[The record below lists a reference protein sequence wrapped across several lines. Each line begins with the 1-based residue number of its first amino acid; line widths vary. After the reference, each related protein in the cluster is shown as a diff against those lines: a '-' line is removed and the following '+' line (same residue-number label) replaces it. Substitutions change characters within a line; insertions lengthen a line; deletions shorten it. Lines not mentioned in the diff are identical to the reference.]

1 MTHLGGS
8 SKLLRGMNDA
18 AALSHVLERGPLT
31 RGELRDLTG
40 LSKPTI
46 SEALRRLTEAR
57 LVTVVG
63 YVSAGPGP
71 NAEVYAVNPD
81 APDSVA
87 LSVRDRG
94 DSDTPTVT
102 AAVTDLAGAVRG
114 RLGSAGDFIRPDPA
128 SAGGDTLED
137 GCKEAGG
144 ARDPGAPGPNG
155 G

>member
-1 MTHLGGS
+1 RQRRWWVGFGHVCHRGWPDHTVRATMAHVGGS
-8 SKLLRGMNDA
+8 SKLLRAMNDA

-57 LVTVVG
+57 LVSVVG

-81 APDSVA
+81 AAYAVA
-87 LSVRDRG
+87 L
-94 DSDTPTVT
+94 
-102 AAVTDLAGAVRG
+102 
-114 RLGSAGDFIRPDPA
+114 
-128 SAGGDTLED
+128 
-137 GCKEAGG
+137 
-144 ARDPGAPGPNG
+144 
-155 G
+155 

>member
-8 SKLLRGMNDA
+8 SKLLRAMNDA

-81 APDSVA
+81 AAYSVA
-87 LSVRDRG
+87 LSVRDRTASSPPG
-94 DSDTPTVT
+94 GATASELPTMT
-102 AAVTDLAGAVRG
+102 AAVTDLAGTVRG
-114 RLGSAGDFIRPDPA
+114 RLELAVDFTRTDPVSAVVDAVQDV
-128 SAGGDTLED
+128 
-137 GCKEAGG
+137 CKEA
-144 ARDPGAPGPNG
+144 
-155 G
+155 